1 MEIILMMIMQF
12 RLWKVILLILKKRKP
27 NVLPCVVLFLHQFM
41 QRVAPRVPQDVPL
54 SRNQFFLPVVMLER
68 LAGWQS
74 VVMNQT
80 TMTFYHT
87 MATAAA
93 LTMRTLTEL
102 YTLGKIL
109 IMVHLKKNNWNA
121 LIYVAN
127 ILWHMK

>member
-1 MEIILMMIMQF
+1 MEIILMMIQL

-27 NVLPCVVLFLHQFM
+27 NVLPCVVLFLHQFV
-41 QRVAPRVPQDVPL
+41 QRVATRVTQDVPL